1 MKKLDKFI
9 AKSYIGPLVLTFF
22 IATFILLLQFIW
34 RYMDE
39 LVGKGLPFSDVAEFL
54 WYACWTFV
62 PLSLPLAV
70 LLSSLML
77 FGTLG
82 EHYELVAAKAAGI
95 PLRRLMASTM
105 VMSVLISGLAF
116 YFTNNAVP
124 KAYMLHRQKYHEIQ
138 TQRPAVNLQDGVYYY
153 GIPDYVIRVSK
164 KRDDGRYLEDV
175 QIYDHSQRKGNCA
188 LTMSKTGSMYTLEDG
203 RYLVFNLFD
212 GYTYG
217 EDISNNGQKSLT
229 ADRQAQNP
237 FTCIKFDTQTLI
249 MDLSK
254 YDSKQ
259 NTDNLYVKHQKALAL
274 KPLGKEIDTLR
285 MRLNERVGNLVSNIN
300 SRNYFLSSLIG
311 NDSAVRASFNADV
324 AAGSV
329 SGAAAS
335 ASASA
340 PSEAVRD
347 SRYVLP
353 EPTLR
358 DLREAAALSGAL
370 VDDMEYYK
378 RDVSYLKERL
388 NAYRVEEHKKFS
400 LSVGCLILFFIG
412 APLGALIRK
421 GGMGMPVVVSVLLFV
436 SYYVLSVIGEKA
448 AIEGSLTCTLG
459 SWLSTFVFLPFGL
472 LLTLQVTIDSS
483 FLDADTWRTYWN
495 KLFKKK

>member
-1 MKKLDKFI
+1 MKKIDRFI
-9 AKSYIGPLVLTFF
+9 VRSYIGPLVLTFL

-39 LVGKGLPFSDVAEFL
+39 LVGKGLPLVDVAEFL

-77 FGTLG
+77 FGSLG
-82 EHYELVAAKAAGI
+82 EHYELVAAKAAGL
-95 PLRRLMASTM
+95 PLRRLMAPTV
-105 VMSVLISGLAF
+105 VMSVLISGIAF

-124 KAYMLHRQKYHEIQ
+124 QAYKLHRQKYHEIQ
-138 TQRPAVNLQDGVYYY
+138 TRRPAVNLQEGVYYY
-153 GIPDYVIRVSK
+153 GIPDYVIRVGK
-164 KRDDGRYLEDV
+164 KRDEGRYLEDV
-175 QIYDHSQRKGNCA
+175 QIYDHSQHKGNCA
-188 LTMSKTGSMYTLEDG
+188 VTMSKKGGMYTLEDG

-217 EDISNNGQKSLT
+217 EDIANNGQASLT
-229 ADRQAQNP
+229 AGRQAQYP
-237 FTCIKFDTQTLI
+237 FTRIKFDTQTLI
-249 MDLSK
+249 LDLSK

-285 MRLNERVGNLVSNIN
+285 MRLEERVASLVTNIN

-311 NDSAVRASFNADV
+311 NDSAVRASFNERV
-324 AAGSV
+324 V
-329 SGAAAS
+329 QGAE
-335 ASASA
+335 
-340 PSEAVRD
+340 PGG
-347 SRYVLP
+347 YVLP

-358 DLREAAALSGAL
+358 DVREAAALSGAL
-370 VDDMEYYK
+370 VDDMEYYE
-378 RDVSYLKERL
+378 RDVSYLSERL

-459 SWLSTFVFLPFGL
+459 AWLATFVFLPFGL
-472 LLTLQVTIDSS
+472 LLTLQVTVDSS
-483 FLDADTWRTYWN
+483 FLDADTWRVYGR
-495 KLFKKK
+495 KIFKTRR